1 MRINSQ
7 NRQAVIE
14 QVDLHTRTVQLWLTS
29 RSTVAARFEGMGT
42 TASSSGIQV
51 ALLNLAL
58 GCVYPEEA
66 SDASIRVEI
75 EQIKDFFARRK
86 VPWYWWLGPGAS
98 PVHLGHL
105 LEQHGLQL
113 RAPELP
119 ALALA
124 LPVQLPPLSSDI
136 QVWQAESLAD
146 LRSASDIRRIAFR
159 FPEGVAK
166 DYFEAMAD
174 DWLQGDPVRLYLA
187 GCDREH
193 PAAIGAL
200 IQGAGMPGIYV
211 MATLPEKSRKGLGK
225 AILTTLLNQ
234 AQEDG
239 HAMAALTA
247 SRFGYPLYQQFGFE
261 HIYSYAI
268 YRPTW
273 M

>member
-1 MRINSQ
+1 MFENSSLSL
-7 NRQAVIE
+7 IE

-29 RSTVAARFEGMGT
+29 RSPAAARFDGMGT

-51 ALLNLAL
+51 PLLNLAL
-58 GCVYPEEA
+58 GCVYPKEA
-66 SDASIRVEI
+66 SDASISAEI
-75 EQIKDFFARRK
+75 EQIKDFFACRN
-86 VPWYWWLGPGAS
+86 VLWYWWLGPGANPS
-98 PVHLGHL
+98 HLGQL
-105 LEQHGLQL
+105 LEQHGLHL

-119 ALALA
+119 ALAVA
-124 LPVQLPPLSSDI
+124 LPVQFPPISPDI
-136 QVWQAESLAD
+136 QVWQAETLAD
-146 LRSASDIRRIAFR
+146 LQSASYIRRIAFR
-159 FPEGVAK
+159 FPEGVAM

-174 DWLQGDPVRLYLA
+174 DWLRGNPARLYLA

-211 MATLPEKSRKGLGK
+211 MATLPEMSRKGLGK
-225 AILTTLLNQ
+225 AILTTLLKQ